1 MGSRLQSYN
10 PRQVM
15 NRKDFEIQHKRDT
28 FLEDVELHHHDF
40 YEIYYL
46 VSGDV
51 TYAIEGRMYHVKP
64 GDILFLNPM
73 ELHQVSIK
81 KEADAYERYVLWLDP
96 AMLTRLSTMTTNLGK
111 CLDKERSTYNNQ
123 LRIPAEYKLEIKK
136 LMDDIYNESDATGFG
151 VDVMETSLISRLLV
165 LLNRLSEMDIPAEKE
180 QESGS
185 KLVTDII
192 DYINSHYGEQ
202 LSLEEIADKLFV
214 SKYHLS
220 HEFRK
225 QMGTGVY
232 RYIQKKRVQIAR
244 QMLANGEKPYD
255 VYTQCGFRDYAG
267 FYRAFTT
274 EYGIGPREFG
284 TSLKGDDVAN

>member
-1 MGSRLQSYN
+1 MGSRLQSHN

-46 VSGDV
+46 ISGDV
-51 TYAIEGRMYHVKP
+51 TYAIEGRMYHVVP

-81 KEADAYERYVLWLDP
+81 KDVDAYERYVLWIDP
-96 AMLTRLSTMTTNLGK
+96 AMLTRLSTMTTNLGR
-111 CLDKERSTYNNQ
+111 CLDKERPTYCNQ
-123 LRIPAEYKLEIKK
+123 LRVPAEYKSEIKK
-136 LMDDIYNESDATGFG
+136 LMDEIYKESDTTGFG
-151 VDVMETSLISRLLV
+151 VDVMETALLSRLLV
-165 LLNRLSEMDIPAEKE
+165 LLNRLSENDKPVDKE
-180 QESGS
+180 QEGGS
-185 KLVTDII
+185 KLITDII
-192 DYINSHYGEQ
+192 DYINAHYGEQ
-202 LSLEEIADKLFV
+202 LSLEDIAEKLYV

-274 EYGIGPREFG
+274 EYGIGPREFVSSSKLEE
-284 TSLKGDDVAN
+284 TTL

>member
-1 MGSRLQSYN
+1 MGSRIQSYN

-46 VSGDV
+46 ISGDV
-51 TYAIEGRMYHVKP
+51 TYAIEGRMYHVMP

-96 AMLTRLSTMTTNLGK
+96 AMLTRLSTMSTNLGR
-111 CLDKERSTYNNQ
+111 CLDKERDSYCNQ
-123 LRIPAEYKLEIKK
+123 LRVPPEYKPEIKK
-136 LMDDIYNESDATGFG
+136 LMDDIYKESDSTGFG
-151 VDVMETSLISRLLV
+151 IDVMETSLISRLLV
-165 LLNRLSEMDIPAEKE
+165 LLNRLADMDTSAKKE

-185 KLVTDII
+185 KLITDII
-192 DYINSHYGEQ
+192 DYINVHYGEQ
-202 LSLEEIADKLFV
+202 LSLEEIAEQLFV

-244 QMLANGEKPYD
+244 QMLANGDKPYD

-274 EYGIGPREFG
+274 EYGIGPREFAS
-284 TSLKGDDVAN
+284 SLRADEAAN